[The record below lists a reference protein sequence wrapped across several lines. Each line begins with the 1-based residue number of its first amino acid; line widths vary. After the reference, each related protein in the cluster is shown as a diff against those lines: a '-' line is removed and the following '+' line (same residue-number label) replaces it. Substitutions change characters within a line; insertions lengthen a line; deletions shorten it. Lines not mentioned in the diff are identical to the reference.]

1 MMRIPRYSPLSPL
14 SSWGLLI
21 LMVCLGG
28 CPNELTT
35 TPSGTEPSPSIE
47 PTASAS
53 VSIQDVQI
61 VPVPRPSS
69 GSLILNALPASGD
82 PEPQYTVSWQLSAEV
97 QASDGRPRR
106 VTWSSSDLTRLTVDE
121 QGFVRTVRGATQG
134 EAFVKATSVDD
145 PNLWDDIKIL
155 VTNYG
160 DLTMEVN

>member
-1 MMRIPRYSPLSPL
+1 MQHIPRF

-21 LMVCLGG
+21 LAVCLGG

-35 TPSGTEPSPSIE
+35 TPSGTQPSASVS
-47 PTASAS
+47 PTASPS
-53 VSIQDVQI
+53 VSIQDVRI
-61 VPVPRPSS
+61 VPVPLPAS
-69 GSLILNALPASGD
+69 GSLILNACPASGE
-82 PEPQYTVSWQLSAEV
+82 PEPQYTVSWQLSADV

-106 VTWSSSDLTRLTVDE
+106 VTWSTSDSTRLTVDE
-121 QGFVRTVRGATQG
+121 LGFVRTVRGASQG
-134 EAFVKATSVDD
+134 EVFVKATSVDD